1 MSSWVVVEVKR
12 YIVRLTDEER
22 KELTEM
28 VSKGKTAAYKIKHAN
43 ILLKA
48 DENGPAWTDQKIAEA
63 FSTHADTVASI
74 RQRFVEQGL
83 EAALGR
89 KKQTHP
95 SRTPKFDGD
104 AEAKLI
110 AMSCSKAPDG
120 RARWTLRLLANKV
133 VELRIVESVSPETI
147 RSVLKKTN

>member
-1 MSSWVVVEVKR
+1 VVVGVKI

-28 VSKGKTAAYKIKHAN
+28 VSKGKTVTYKIKHAN

-48 DENGPAWTDQKIAEA
+48 DENGPAWTDEKIAEA
-63 FSTHADTVASI
+63 FSAHGDTVASI

-89 KKQTHP
+89 KKQAYP
-95 SRTPKFDGD
+95 SRTAKFDGD

-110 AMSCSKAPDG
+110 AMSCSKPPDG